1 MAARSTNGAGTAATR
16 GHREGW
22 RELFW
27 IVFSRS
33 ASPMMVLDSDR
44 RVVETNAA
52 MIESIRYSRE
62 DLLGH
67 RIDLFLDPDEWRSLD
82 ADWRAFQRRGEFE
95 GQRSLVRPDGRRV
108 EVQYAAWWAL
118 LEGRRLALY
127 VALEVSLEPQ
137 RLVRPGAALSDA
149 LTARELQVVG
159 LVAMGRRAH
168 EIADELGIAPSTVR
182 SHVRRA
188 MRKVG
193 ARSQAQ
199 LVAIVC
205 ACGMLDVG
213 VAA

>member
-1 MAARSTNGAGTAATR
+1 MAARPSNGAGIAATR
-16 GHREGW
+16 ERREDW

-33 ASPMMVLDSDR
+33 ASPMVVLDYDR
-44 RVVETNAA
+44 RVVEMNAA
-52 MIESIRYSRE
+52 MIETVGYSRE
-62 DLLGH
+62 QMLGH

-82 ADWRAFQRRGEFE
+82 ADWYAFQRRGEFE

-118 LEGRRLALY
+118 LDGRRLALY
-127 VALEVSLEPQ
+127 VALDVSLEPQ
-137 RLVRPGAALSDA
+137 RLAAPGAMSSDA

-205 ACGMLDVG
+205 ACGMLDAG

>member
-1 MAARSTNGAGTAATR
+1 MAARPRNGAGTAATR
-16 GHREGW
+16 ERREDW

-33 ASPMMVLDSDR
+33 ASPMVVLDYDR
-44 RVVETNAA
+44 RVVEMNAA
-52 MIESIRYSRE
+52 MIKTVGYSRKQM
-62 DLLGH
+62 LGQ

-82 ADWRAFQRRGEFE
+82 ADWHAFQRRGEFE
-95 GQRSLVRPDGRRV
+95 GQRSLVRPDGRRI

-118 LEGRRLALY
+118 LDGRRLALY
-127 VALEVSLEPQ
+127 VALDVSLEPQ
-137 RLVRPGAALSDA
+137 RLAAPGAMLSDA

-168 EIADELGIAPSTVR
+168 EIANELGIAPSTVR

-205 ACGMLDVG
+205 ACGMLDAG

>member
-1 MAARSTNGAGTAATR
+1 
-16 GHREGW
+16 
-22 RELFW
+22 
-27 IVFSRS
+27 
-33 ASPMMVLDSDR
+33 
-44 RVVETNAA
+44 
-52 MIESIRYSRE
+52 
-62 DLLGH
+62 
-67 RIDLFLDPDEWRSLD
+67 
-82 ADWRAFQRRGEFE
+82 
-95 GQRSLVRPDGRRV
+95 
-108 EVQYAAWWAL
+108 
-118 LEGRRLALY
+118 
-127 VALEVSLEPQ
+127 
-137 RLVRPGAALSDA
+137 LSDA

>member
-1 MAARSTNGAGTAATR
+1 VPAK
-16 GHREGW
+16 REGREDW

-33 ASPMMVLDSDR
+33 ASPMVVLDHDR
-44 RVVETNAA
+44 RVVEMNAA
-52 MIESIRYSRE
+52 MVETVGYSRE
-62 DLLGH
+62 QMLGH
-67 RIDLFLDPDEWRSLD
+67 RIDLFLDPEEWSSLD

-108 EVQYAAWWAL
+108 EVQYGAWWAL
-118 LEGRRLALY
+118 LDGRRLALY
-127 VALEVSLEPQ
+127 VALDVSLEPQ
-137 RLVRPGAALSDA
+137 RLKGPSAISSDA

-205 ACGMLDVG
+205 ACGMLDAG